1 MTTSTLSFS
10 VRIALDRSDLKA
22 ACAVRSQ
29 AYGHHIPGWRKA
41 LEEPDAVDQS
51 QAAVVLICEDKAS
64 GAVVG
69 TARVQTSSL
78 GPLLIEQCVA
88 LPPLQARHGRA
99 EVSRIAAAPGAD
111 MSVKIALWKAS
122 YLYCIATQSRWM
134 IIGARN
140 EALVRQYRRL
150 GFDELH
156 PDGGPVPLPYAGGLP
171 HHVLTFDTYA
181 AERTWKAGQHGLYD
195 FVFETHHPDIQLYTA
210 KAVRRL
216 EALAA

>member
-1 MTTSTLSFS
+1 MTTSTLSFI
-10 VRIALDRSDLKA
+10 VRLALDRNDLKA

-41 LEEPDAVDQS
+41 LEEPDAIDQS
-51 QAAVVLICEDKAS
+51 AAAVVMICEDKAS
-64 GAVVG
+64 GDVVG
-69 TARVQTSSL
+69 TARVQTSAG
-78 GPLLIEQCVA
+78 GPLLIEQCVE
-88 LPPLQARHGRA
+88 LPPRQASHGRA
-99 EVSRIAAAPGAD
+99 EVSRIAALPGAD
-111 MSVKIALWKAS
+111 VSVKIALWKAS

-150 GFDELH
+150 GFGDLH
-156 PDGGPVPLPYAGGLP
+156 PDRGPVPLPYAGGLP

-181 AERTWKAGQHGLYD
+181 AERTWKERQHGLYD
-195 FVFETHHPDIQLYTA
+195 FVFETHHPDIQLYAA
-210 KAVRRL
+210 KAARRL

>member
-1 MTTSTLSFS
+1 MTTSTLSFT
-10 VRIALDRSDLKA
+10 VRIALDRADLKA
-22 ACAVRSQ
+22 ACAVRSE
-29 AYGHHIPGWRKA
+29 AYGHHIPGWRTA
-41 LEEPDAVDQS
+41 LEEPDALDQS
-51 QAAVVLICEDKAS
+51 PATVVLICEDKKS
-64 GAVVG
+64 GQVVG
-69 TARVQTSSL
+69 TARVQTGAQ
-78 GPLLIEQCVA
+78 GPLLIEQCVD

-99 EVSRIAAAPGAD
+99 EVSRIAAISGAD
-111 MSVKIALWKAS
+111 VSVKVALWKAS

-150 GFDELH
+150 GFSELH
-156 PDGGPVPLPYAGGLP
+156 PERGPVPLHYAGGLP

-181 AERTWKAGQHGLYD
+181 AERTWKTGQHGLYD

-210 KAVRRL
+210 KAVRPL